1 MPNNYQHQ
9 YEIYYNKATADLVL
23 VQQVFVLNNP
33 LIDKCIILFHLQQAA
48 EKYLKSFLSFKNIH
62 FGKLHD
68 IKRILD
74 LYTEHGIETPPHAEA
89 FIELTPYAVEGRYDF
104 IIDENTDIP
113 RFIILLEQL
122 KDYLDGHLF
131 KLPLDYNAQLP

>member
-1 MPNNYQHQ
+1 MPNKFQHQ

-23 VQQVFVLNNP
+23 VQQVFVLQNP

-48 EKYLKSFLSFKNIH
+48 EKYLKSFLSFNKIH

-68 IKRILD
+68 IKKILD
-74 LYTEHGIETPPHAEA
+74 LYIENGIKIPPEAEA
-89 FIELTPYAVEGRYDF
+89 FVELTPYAVEGRYDF
-104 IIDENTDIP
+104 ITDENIDIP

-122 KDYLDGHLF
+122 KMFVDDHVF
-131 KLPLDYNAQLP
+131 KTHTGNY

>member
-1 MPNNYQHQ
+1 MSNKFQHQ

-23 VQQVFVLNNP
+23 VQQVVVLQNP

-48 EKYLKSFLSFKNIH
+48 EKYLKSFLSFNKIH

-68 IKRILD
+68 IRKILD
-74 LYTEHGIETPPHAEA
+74 LYVEHGIKVPPHAEA
-89 FIELTPYAVEGRYDF
+89 FIDLTPYAVEGRYDF
-104 IIDENTDIP
+104 ITDDNIDIP

-122 KDYLDGHLF
+122 KVFVDDHYF
-131 KLPLDYNAQLP
+131 KTPTDNY

>member
-1 MPNNYQHQ
+1 MSNKFQHQ

-23 VQQVFVLNNP
+23 VQQVYILQNP
-33 LIDKCIILFHLQQAA
+33 LIDKNIILFHLQQAA
-48 EKYLKSFLSFKNIH
+48 EKYLKSFLSFKKIH

-68 IKRILD
+68 IRKILD
-74 LYTEHGIETPPHAEA
+74 LYIESGIKIPPHAEA

-104 IIDENTDIP
+104 ITDENIDIP

-122 KDYLDGHLF
+122 KIFVDDHVF
-131 KLPLDYNAQLP
+131 KTPTDNY

>member
-1 MPNNYQHQ
+1 MQNKFQHQ

-23 VQQVFVLNNP
+23 VQQVFVLKNP
-33 LIDKCIILFHLQQAA
+33 LIDESIILFHLQQAA

-68 IKRILD
+68 IKKILD
-74 LYTEHGIETPPHAEA
+74 LYIESGIEIPPDAEA

-104 IIDENTDIP
+104 IVNNTIDIP
-113 RFIILLEQL
+113 RFMLLLEQL
-122 KDYLDGHLF
+122 KIFIENLIFYPVTGT
-131 KLPLDYNAQLP
+131 N